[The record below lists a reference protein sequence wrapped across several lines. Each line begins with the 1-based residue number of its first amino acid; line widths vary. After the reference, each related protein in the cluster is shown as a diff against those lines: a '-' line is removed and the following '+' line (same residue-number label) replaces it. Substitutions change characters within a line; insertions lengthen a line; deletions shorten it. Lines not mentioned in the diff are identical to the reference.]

1 MYALE
6 PGAGGRAEERAAVV
20 RFFLEEAKAGRI
32 RLAAS
37 TLAWTECLAGP
48 LRAQASDK
56 ADAFRN
62 ALSDGSVVALEPVDV
77 SVAEE
82 AARLLSLP
90 AAPGFADAF
99 HLATAAALGA
109 AAALTNDGG
118 WEAARTAAARSRP
131 SVRAERYRRLR
142 ILLVDELAFNL

>member
-1 MYALE
+1 MIELADAGLRPGDLILIDSGALMYALE

-32 RLAAS
+32 RLVAS

-48 LRAQASDK
+48 LRAQAADK
-56 ADAFRN
+56 ADSFRKTM
-62 ALSDGSVVALEPVDV
+62 ADASVITLEPVDV

-90 AAPGFADAF
+90 SAPGFADAF
-99 HLATAAALGA
+99 HLATATAVGA
-109 AAALTNDGG
+109 AAALTNDSG
-118 WEAARTAAARSRP
+118 WEAAQAAAAR
-131 SVRAERYRRLR
+131 
-142 ILLVDELAFNL
+142 